1 MEGLPLGTAGYLLM
15 EATLD
20 GAFNC
25 DEPRGIC
32 NTGFLFGY
40 GPGTLGSPDFVHTM
54 GGEQPYAGTVSTT
67 QPLVPLPFQ
76 NGQPFNISLELITT
90 ARLHKAN
97 GVVQGTYN
105 ITDFLHTMRISEVS
119 VTDQA
124 GGPVEFSIT
133 SSSGLLYG
141 PGGVSAVPEPN
152 SMALSAI
159 GLVAWAA
166 TRFRRKS
173 ES

>member
-1 MEGLPLGTAGYLLM
+1 
-15 EATLD
+15 
-20 GAFNC
+20 
-25 DEPRGIC
+25 
-32 NTGFLFGY
+32 
-40 GPGTLGSPDFVHTM
+40 M
-54 GGEQPYAGTVSTT
+54 GGEQPYAGIVSTT

-97 GVVQGTYN
+97 GVLQGTYN
-105 ITDFLHTMRISEVS
+105 ITGFLHTMRITEVS

-124 GGPVEFSIT
+124 GGPVAFSIT

-141 PGGVSAVPEPN
+141 PAGVSAVPEPN